1 MRLLLLLAV
10 IGLFTTGCA
19 ENKIDDGNS
28 QYPNNRPQEEVDNP
42 NAVIY
47 YTTTD
52 GKRLFPKNHEFEVF
66 NAMVVSNSYDD
77 GIGVLTFDGE
87 VTLIGNGAFY
97 NCTTLKTIDIPD
109 SVTAI
114 GQTAFAGCEN
124 LQNTTIPS
132 NVTSIGLG
140 AFAMCNSITS
150 VDIPDAVV
158 TIDPAAFA
166 YCSNIERFSGKFA
179 TSDGNCLIFDKSL
192 IAFAP
197 AGLSEYHIPDGIR
210 SIGAYAFANCTNL
223 KHITIPESTIGIGP
237 DSFSDCIGLESI
249 TIPKNVYYISESAFY
264 NCRNIHKMYCDP
276 IIPPS
281 YSEASGL
288 GRFAED
294 MVIYVYEESIDLYK
308 DNDLNYAVY
317 PIMSNGKSLGSLQT
331 TIYYTNIDGRVKPIS
346 GIPIKSHTYGEI
358 VVYGTLP
365 AIPERLF
372 EEYDS
377 LESIVIPD
385 TVYAILHNA
394 FWGCDNLQ
402 SIIIPNSV
410 IYISDAFGECD
421 NLLSIYCAP
430 TTPPEISYTALS
442 SIANGCKI
450 YVPTESVN
458 AYKSAE
464 IWKYYADHI
473 VGYDF

>member
-19 ENKIDDGNS
+19 ENKVDDGNS

-97 NCTTLKTIDIPD
+97 KCTTLKTIDIPD

-114 GQTAFAGCEN
+114 GEYAFAGCEN

-140 AFAMCNSITS
+140 AFAECNSITS
-150 VDIPDAVV
+150 VTIPDSV
-158 TIDPAAFA
+158 TTIGEYAFCG
-166 YCSNIERFSGKFA
+166 CSSLQEFKGKFA
-179 TSDGNCLIFDKSL
+179 SEDGRCLIIDGVLNS
-192 IAFAP
+192 FAP
-197 AGLSEYHIPDGIR
+197 AGLSEYHIPDGII
-210 SIGAYAFANCTNL
+210 SIGAYAFVNCTNL
-223 KHITIPESTIGIGP
+223 KHITIPESTISIGFC
-237 DSFSDCIGLESI
+237 SFSDCIGLESI
-249 TIPKNVYYISESAFY
+249 TIPKNVYCIGEGAFY

-276 IIPPS
+276 IIPPL

-288 GRFAED
+288 GNFAED

-308 DNDLNYAVY
+308 DNDLEYAGY

-331 TIYYTNIDGRVKPIS
+331 TIYYTGHVKQPIS

-372 EEYDS
+372 EEDDS

-385 TVYAILHNA
+385 TVYAILQHA

-410 IYISDAFGECD
+410 IYISNAFGECD

-430 TTPPEISYTALS
+430 TTPPEISDTALS

-464 IWKYYADHI
+464 IWKNYADHI
-473 VGYDF
+473 VGYEF